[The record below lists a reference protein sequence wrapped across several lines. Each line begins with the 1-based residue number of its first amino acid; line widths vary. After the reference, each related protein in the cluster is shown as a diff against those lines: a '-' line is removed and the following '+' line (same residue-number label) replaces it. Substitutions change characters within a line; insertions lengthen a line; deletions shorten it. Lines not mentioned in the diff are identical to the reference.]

1 METKLKV
8 FSNPA
13 MVPLSQL
20 VKTVMLEDLKNDI
33 EHHHPIVTVFE
44 LSSEDLAILPKIP
57 AYCKGFLFLKIWEKK
72 GIELERK
79 NGKLLPLNEVFFKV
93 WQPSLEL
100 WQNLCI
106 QLKTGDMLFSEFE
119 KWFREIG
126 GNNAELKKEFLHI
139 ESFENGANANW
150 IKERL
155 FQIDKHRDLKSC
167 LYGAEAIMEVV
178 NVYELKGNFTQIQD
192 IIGLVS

>member
-1 METKLKV
+1 METELKV

-20 VKTVMLEDLKNDI
+20 VKTVILEDLKNDI
-33 EHHHPIVTVFE
+33 EHYRPIVTVFE

-139 ESFENGANANW
+139 ESFENVANANW

-178 NVYELKGNFTQIQD
+178 TVYELKGNFTQIQD